1 MKIML
6 TGRIGF
12 IGQRLCPELLTA
24 GHTLTVYS
32 RYPDKVNA
40 ILGDHFDVIINLV
53 DASIFVNDGRTN
65 ANKPFYITA
74 LILHKIWHFITRV
87 QSKPKVF
94 LSGSAIGF
102 YGNQGDTILDET

>member
-12 IGQRLCPELLTA
+12 IGQRLCPELLAA

-40 ILGDHFDVIINLV
+40 ILGDHFDVIINLTG
-53 DASIFVNDGRTN
+53 APFFVNDGRTN
-65 ANKPFYITA
+65 TNKLFFIAA
-74 LILHKIWHFITRV
+74 LILHKTWCTLLLVHSLNLKF
-87 QSKPKVF
+87 S
-94 LSGSAIGF
+94 
-102 YGNQGDTILDET
+102 

>member
-40 ILGDHFDVIINLV
+40 ILGDHFDAIINL
-53 DASIFVNDGRTN
+53 AGALIFVNDGRTN
-65 ANKPFYITA
+65 VNKPFYITA
-74 LILHKIWHFITRV
+74 LILHKIWCTLLRV
-87 QSKPKVF
+87 HSSKLKF
-94 LSGSAIGF
+94 S
-102 YGNQGDTILDET
+102 